1 MTEID
6 TKDNHDF
13 LHQLTEALT
22 TIDGWAQLSLMSL
35 PQNEP
40 ERAKIEHLRAVV
52 QKTMVRVHGYI
63 DSQ

>member
-6 TKDNHDF
+6 TRDTNDF
-13 LHQLTEALT
+13 IHQLTEALT

-40 ERAKIEHLRAVV
+40 ERVKIEHLRRVV
-52 QKTMVRVHGYI
+52 QNTMIRVHGFM
-63 DSQ
+63 DSH